1 MRTENYFRNYYHKR
15 KDKGVCVQCGAELPK
30 LWGHVLCS
38 HCRAYRQSPTNINE
52 AQKKTIAEKALT
64 LDEMAKEA
72 KKRGISYGRLQ
83 QEETIIRLKER
94 ERVNITLQRWG
105 R

>member
-1 MRTENYFRNYYHKR
+1 MRTENYFRDYYHKR
-15 KDKGVCVQCGAELPK
+15 KDNGVCVQCGAKLPN

-38 HCRAYRQSPTNINE
+38 HCRTSRQSPTN
-52 AQKKTIAEKALT
+52 ADKKKEIADKAPT

-72 KKRGISYGRLQ
+72 KARGISYGRLQ

-94 ERVNITLQRWG
+94 ERVNLTLQRWG